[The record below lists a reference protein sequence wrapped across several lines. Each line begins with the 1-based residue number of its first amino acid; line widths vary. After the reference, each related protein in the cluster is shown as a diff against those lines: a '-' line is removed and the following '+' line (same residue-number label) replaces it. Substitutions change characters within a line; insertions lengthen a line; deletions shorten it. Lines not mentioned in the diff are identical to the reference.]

1 MTPLAD
7 LRCARGMGRSAL
19 ADSAEESVSGRGMD
33 VSARDATAA
42 AMSADRQAEYRE
54 YERFSCRLFRRRRLV
69 N

>member
-1 MTPLAD
+1 
-7 LRCARGMGRSAL
+7 MGRSAL

-42 AMSADRQAEYRE
+42 AMSADRRAEYRE